1 MSKSVSVHAYD
12 AALGTTPTKVLE
24 ANSQLDWLEIENRAV
39 AGDLLFYWLTPDPDG
54 IIVEPPA
61 DADAWHSISAATGRV
76 SPFRT
81 AEFWV
86 RALSGTVHYVLT
98 AG

>member
-1 MSKSVSVHAYD
+1 MSRSVSFHAYD
-12 AALGTTPTKVLE
+12 AALGTAPTKALDS
-24 ANSQLDWLEIENRAV
+24 NSQLDWLELENRS
-39 AGDLLFYWLTPDPDG
+39 AGVLLFYWLEADPN
-54 IIVEPPA
+54 EPELAVPT
-61 DADAWHSISAATGRV
+61 DPNAWHSIAAMTGRQ

-81 AEFWV
+81 AELWV